1 MSSMPPNQP
10 PDNPPTPPPGVPPQ
24 EPMWRPEAQ
33 FPSSREGRGTS
44 FFVAIFLGI
53 LLLVSGA
60 LNVLLLLLSIGSF
73 AGSGL
78 SGGVDDVGAIYDLIR
93 ISGDAQAV
101 NKVIRIPIHG
111 AITEAQSAVLGAAG
125 GTVSRVRRALRY
137 AAADEDVRG
146 ILLDINSPG
155 GGVTDSDEIYR
166 LVLAF
171 KEERPEVRVLAFLG
185 DIAASGGYYVA
196 VAADR
201 IVARRSTITGSI
213 GVIMSA
219 WNFAKAA
226 KEFGVSQIVI
236 KSEHTPY
243 KDMLSPMRDMT
254 ADERGILTSII
265 EELYQQFVAV
275 VSAGRE
281 GLDDVRVQQLANG
294 AIYSA
299 EQAHDNGLIDE
310 IGDSSTVE
318 QWFRDESAEL
328 QFVEYRRRPS
338 LREALLGMQAPAR
351 SDPMSTLGRVLT
363 GSTGPRFLYYW
374 QGAR

>member
-254 ADERGILTSII
+254 ADVRGILTSII

-294 AIYSA
+294 AQNQNAAAGLSPAAQQSSGRSGRRFCSPCHSPPLPIPG
-299 EQAHDNGLIDE
+299 AHP
-310 IGDSSTVE
+310 T
-318 QWFRDESAEL
+318 L
-328 QFVEYRRRPS
+328 Q
-338 LREALLGMQAPAR
+338 
-351 SDPMSTLGRVLT
+351 
-363 GSTGPRFLYYW
+363 
-374 QGAR
+374 